1 MGNITIREEDKA
13 FNSAFKNG
21 MKNRDK
27 GSYRYLYTKKSELS
41 GKYSDIFL
49 NLNTQFYEAFKVDLW
64 IEQEQE

>member
-1 MGNITIREEDKA
+1 MGNITIREEDKVFKNA
-13 FNSAFKNG
+13 LKNG
-21 MKNRDK
+21 MKNRAN
-27 GSYRYLYTKKSELS
+27 YRYLYTKKSELS

>member
-1 MGNITIREEDKA
+1 MGNITIREEDKV
-13 FNSAFKNG
+13 FNNALKNG
-21 MKNRDK
+21 MIKRAN
-27 GSYRYLYTKKSELS
+27 YRYLYTKKSELS